1 MISTIYDPLGILTP
15 ALLKPKKI
23 IQDLWKKKIDWDETI
38 PHQLLAQWNAQKQD
52 LENITKILLN
62 RWFGFHK
69 ENDND
74 VELHVF
80 CDGSTIAYG
89 AVAYLKRISI
99 DKSKPVCSFV
109 MSKSRL
115 APMKEATI
123 TVPRLELQAAVL
135 AVRLKLAIL
144 DQLEFP
150 VSTVRLRSDLQ
161 IVIKI
166 HL

>member
-15 ALLKPKKI
+15 VLLKPKKI
-23 IQDLWKKKIDWDETI
+23 IQDLWEKKIDWDETI
-38 PHQLLAQWNAQKQD
+38 PHQLLAQWNAWKQD

-74 VELHVF
+74 VELYVF

-150 VSTVRLRSDLQ
+150 VSTVRLRSDSQ
-161 IVIKI
+161 IIIKI

>member
-38 PHQLLAQWNAQKQD
+38 PHQLLAQWNAWKQD
-52 LENITKILLN
+52 LENITKISLN

-150 VSTVRLRSDLQ
+150 VSTVRLRSDSQ
-161 IVIKI
+161 IIIKI